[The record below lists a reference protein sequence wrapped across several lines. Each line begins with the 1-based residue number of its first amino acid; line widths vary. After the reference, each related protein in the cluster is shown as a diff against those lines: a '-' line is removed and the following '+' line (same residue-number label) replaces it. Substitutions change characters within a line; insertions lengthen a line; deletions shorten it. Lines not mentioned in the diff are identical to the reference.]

1 MCGIVGAASTRNV
14 VDLLIEGI
22 RQLEYRGYDSTGI
35 AYLSDGHLERLRS
48 TERVARLDELARE
61 RRLEARTG
69 LSHTRWAT
77 HGAPTEANAHPHF
90 STRGGLEIGIVHNG
104 IVENYEPIR
113 ARMKALGYAF
123 TSETDTEAMV
133 HHVHSIVAGGT
144 PLFDAVQAA
153 SREWEGAYAVG
164 FISSGEPGVVVGARK
179 GSPLLVGLG
188 QGENFLASD
197 AAALLA
203 RTRDVVYLEEGDVVE
218 VRPDRVSIRDSRGS
232 PARRPTTRSE
242 LAADAVEKGRYAHY
256 MQKEIFEQPGAVA
269 NTLEMVANAQSLQ
282 ANLFGADAQEILG
295 RASQVLLL
303 ACGTSYHAGL
313 VARYWLEAIA
323 GLPAAVEIASEF
335 RYRDPVMRPGTL
347 VVTISQSGE
356 TADTIAAL
364 KHAQSR
370 GLTDTLTV
378 CNSPESSLMR

>member
-22 RQLEYRGYDSTGI
+22 RRLEYRGYDSTGI

-123 TSETDTEAMV
+123 SSETDTEVMV
-133 HHVHSIVAGGT
+133 HHVHSLVAGGM

-153 SREWEGAYAVG
+153 SREW
-164 FISSGEPGVVVGARK
+164 
-179 GSPLLVGLG
+179 
-188 QGENFLASD
+188 D
-197 AAALLA
+197 
-203 RTRDVVYLEEGDVVE
+203 
-218 VRPDRVSIRDSRGS
+218 
-232 PARRPTTRSE
+232 
-242 LAADAVEKGRYAHY
+242 
-256 MQKEIFEQPGAVA
+256 EI
-269 NTLEMVANAQSLQ
+269 
-282 ANLFGADAQEILG
+282 G
-295 RASQVLLL
+295 RAHV
-303 ACGTSYHAGL
+303 
-313 VARYWLEAIA
+313 
-323 GLPAAVEIASEF
+323 
-335 RYRDPVMRPGTL
+335 
-347 VVTISQSGE
+347 
-356 TADTIAAL
+356 
-364 KHAQSR
+364 
-370 GLTDTLTV
+370 
-378 CNSPESSLMR
+378 